1 MDHVILIRVILFCFF
16 LGISTYDPN
25 QLFSEITEDMR
36 TSIKSLYNTPQNN
49 FRVLYNGDHIYG
61 GNKCTVDDKE
71 LVDHL
76 QHDFFCG
83 AKHVENSDVTKK
95 KVNTKKEKCTARSIS
110 EDQKYE
116 KDKKEDVSGEMILTD
131 VLTEVLRTE
140 DVLDRVRRFQTLDL
154 LDVEG
159 G

>member
-1 MDHVILIRVILFCFF
+1 
-16 LGISTYDPN
+16 
-25 QLFSEITEDMR
+25 MR

-83 AKHVENSDVTKK
+83 AKHVEYSDVTKK
-95 KVNTKKEKCTARSIS
+95 KVNTKKEKCTARSILK
-110 EDQKYE
+110 DQKYE
-116 KDKKEDVSGEMILTD
+116 KDKKEDMSGGTILTD
-131 VLTEVLRTE
+131 VLSEVLRTE